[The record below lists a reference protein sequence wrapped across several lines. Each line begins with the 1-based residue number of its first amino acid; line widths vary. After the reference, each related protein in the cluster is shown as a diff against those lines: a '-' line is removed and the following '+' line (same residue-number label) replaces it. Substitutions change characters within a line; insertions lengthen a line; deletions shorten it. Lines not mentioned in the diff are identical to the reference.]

1 MQSLEERF
9 LNVRV
14 YLDSDGPALHK
25 PLLLL
30 LMLGWLLQGKDR
42 MIKFSEVDGKLSQLL
57 QRFYPQGSHKFNTH
71 YPFGKLEND
80 GIWEVEQSDSL
91 KRTNVGHLSKAEL
104 LSKNICGGFT
114 TEVFTELVQN
124 KDRILLIAKQ
134 LVAKYFS
141 AEECAELLKV
151 VGIPLSDEES
161 YFIGVKYAR
170 ESYYNGKSKT
180 DEVTGQQM
188 SINQNEFIA
197 YLNSLHNLGANGANA
212 LAESQALNPYFG
224 EIYEPFPLID
234 KLIEALTDGIEKV
247 IILTGHA
254 GDGKS
259 TVALDVLKK
268 LRGFPLASPL
278 SQPLN
283 EREDIGTLNSRV
295 TIIKDMSELSTERR
309 RQWLHQAFSEPG
321 SWLIISNTGPLLDRV
336 VLEKI
341 VDYAKIAGTTY
352 QGVESKILEYLD
364 RPLSNDLQDKHSLD
378 GFAKKLVILNLTR
391 LDNVVL
397 GAKILTKLVKHSAW
411 EQCEGC
417 SNEPACPLMLNR
429 KALLDAGPVVEERV
443 RWVYQRLNAYEKR
456 LTLRQ
461 IVAQLALG
469 LTGGMS
475 CEEAQQQVVTSMLEG
490 PDRGSVGLEHILF
503 CESFFGYRSGKP
515 WHQAESL
522 HAVALLR
529 RATFGAPVAVDFE
542 RRLPVEAGIGW
553 AMLPPALNWIGAR
566 WRQRATESAGVNWRF
581 ALRRMAYLF
590 GKIAPSKENSAAIF
604 LDTFLQSPSLRDFD
618 KWQTAGKL
626 TLSRAETN
634 RLRTSCL
641 RVLLEI
647 FSGFSAEQFR
657 SKDSLYLTLR
667 RLDRAVVQPT
677 QLIIK
682 NLSFE
687 NFDLYFDPIRHTPVL
702 DFSNGQVEL
711 VLNLPLLDYIRR
723 RDTGELG
730 NELSPIHQ
738 GQLDWFRAELLRVVT
753 GKKYNQDQIELLRA
767 GIDGEIHFYR
777 FFLDRESNR
786 LEQF

>member
-1 MQSLEERF
+1 M
-9 LNVRV
+9 NVRV
-14 YLDSDGPALHK
+14 KRLEGSYLLNK

-30 LMLGWLLQGKDR
+30 LTLGRCQQRKDR
-42 MIKFSEVDGKLSQLL
+42 LAPFSLYEDTLLSVSHDFGRLNAVFPFGRLL
-57 QRFYPQGSHKFNTH
+57 ADRVWEIPDNSELYRNSAGDLLRSELIQKNVVGGFPFEIYSNLSNDSELIQTITIMFLKKYIPQEKWAAVISKFNI
-71 YPFGKLEND
+71 K
-80 GIWEVEQSDSL
+80 
-91 KRTNVGHLSKAEL
+91 
-104 LSKNICGGFT
+104 
-114 TEVFTELVQN
+114 
-124 KDRILLIAKQ
+124 
-134 LVAKYFS
+134 
-141 AEECAELLKV
+141 LLKIDRFIQENGSGNYNV
-151 VGIPLSDEES
+151 AGI
-161 YFIGVKYAR
+161 
-170 ESYYNGKSKT
+170 T
-180 DEVTGQQM
+180 
-188 SINQNEFIA
+188 INQAGEAKMKDDAMVEKTNSFIS
-197 YLNSLHNLGANGANA
+197 YLNSLHNLQANGANA

-234 KLIEALTDGIEKV
+234 RLIKTLKDSVEKV

-268 LRGFPLASPL
+268 LRDLPPASPL
-278 SQPLN
+278 SQPLD
-283 EREDIGTLNSRV
+283 EREDIETPNGHV
-295 TIIKDMSELSTERR
+295 TIVKDMSELSVKR
-309 RQWLHQAFSEPG
+309 RQQWLDQAFSEPG
-321 SWLIISNTGPLLDRV
+321 SWLIISNTGPLLDS
-336 VLEKI
+336 I
-341 VDYAKIAGTTY
+341 VDYAKIAGTDR
-352 QGVESKILEYLD
+352 GIESKILEYLD

-391 LDNVVL
+391 LDNVDL

-417 SNEPACPLMLNR
+417 SIEPACPLMLNR

-475 CEEAQQQVVTSMLEG
+475 CEEAQKQVVTSMLEG
-490 PDRGSVGLEHILF
+490 PDRGSVGLERILF
-503 CESFFGYRSGKP
+503 SESFFGYRSGKP
-515 WHQAESL
+515 WLQAEGL

-542 RRLPVEAGIGW
+542 RRLPVEAGTGW

-590 GKIAPSKENSAAIF
+590 GRVVPDKEDSAAVFI
-604 LDTFLQSPSLRDFD
+604 DTFLQSPSLRDLD
-618 KWQTAGKL
+618 QWKTAGKL

-647 FSGFSAEQFR
+647 FSGFSAGQFR
-657 SKDSLYLTLR
+657 SKDSLYLTLCR
-667 RLDRAVVQPT
+667 SDKAVVQPT
-677 QLIIK
+677 QLVSESLPFK
-682 NLSFE
+682 E
-687 NFDLYFDPIRHTPVL
+687 FDLRFDPNRRTPVL
-702 DFSNGQVEL
+702 DFGNGKIEL
-711 VLNLPLLDYIRR
+711 LLTLPLLDYIRR
-723 RDTGELG
+723 RDAGELG

-738 GQLDWFRAELLRVVT
+738 AQLDWFRAELSRAT
-753 GKKYNQDQIELLRA
+753 NGIRRNQDQIELLQV
-767 GIDGEIHFYR
+767 GIDGEVHFYR
-777 FFLDRESNR
+777 FFLDRDSGR
-786 LEQF
+786 LEQCY

>member
-9 LNVRV
+9 LSVRV
-14 YLDSDGPALHK
+14 NVDSDGPALHK

-30 LMLGWLLQGKDR
+30 LMLGRLLQGKDR

-91 KRTNVGHLSKAEL
+91 KRTSVGHLSKMEL

-124 KDRILLIAKQ
+124 EDRILSIAKQ
-134 LVAKYFS
+134 LIAKYFS
-141 AEECAELLKV
+141 AEECAELFKV
-151 VGIPLSDEES
+151 VGIPLYDGESD
-161 YFIGVKYAR
+161 FIGVKYAR
-170 ESYYNGKSKT
+170 ETYHTSKSETGEGK
-180 DEVTGQQM
+180 GQQM
-188 SINQNEFIA
+188 AIKQNDFIA

-212 LAESQALNPYFG
+212 LAESQALSPYFG

-234 KLIEALTDGIEKV
+234 KLIKVLTNNSEEVV

-268 LRGFPLASPL
+268 LRKLPL
-278 SQPLN
+278 SDPLSEPLD
-283 EREDIGTLNSRV
+283 EREDIDTPSGRI
-295 TIIKDMSELSTERR
+295 TIVKDMSELSAERR
-309 RQWLHQAFSEPG
+309 QQWLHQAFSEQG
-321 SWLIISNTGPLLDRV
+321 SWLIISNTGPLLHS
-336 VLEKI
+336 I
-341 VDYAKIAGTTY
+341 VDYKKTAGNG
-352 QGVESKILEYLD
+352 QGIESKILDYLD
-364 RPLSNDLQDKHSLD
+364 RPLSNDLQNRHSLD
-378 GFAKKLVILNLTR
+378 DFAKKLVILNLTR
-391 LDNVVL
+391 LDNVPL
-397 GAKILTKLVKHSAW
+397 GAKILTKLVTHSAW
-411 EQCEGC
+411 AQCEGC
-417 SNEPACPLMLNR
+417 SIEPACPLMLNR

-461 IVAQLALG
+461 IIAQLAFG
-469 LTGGMS
+469 LTGSMS
-475 CEEAQQQVVTSMLEG
+475 CEEAEQQVAASLLEG
-490 PDRGSVGLEHILF
+490 PDRGSVGLERILF
-503 CESFFGYRSGKP
+503 SESFFGYRGGKP
-515 WHQAESL
+515 WPQAEGL

-529 RATFGAPVAVDFE
+529 RATFGAPVAVEFE

-553 AMLPPALNWIGAR
+553 AVLPSALSWVGTR
-566 WRQRATESAGVNWRF
+566 WRQRAAESAGVNWRF

-590 GKIAPSKENSAAIF
+590 GKVVSEPGKEDSAAVF
-604 LDTFLQSPSLRDFD
+604 LDNFLQSPSLRDFD

-626 TLSRAETN
+626 TLSLTETN

-647 FSGFSAEQFR
+647 FSGFGAGQFR
-657 SKDSLYLTLR
+657 SNDSLYLTLR
-667 RLDRAVVQPT
+667 RPDRAVVQPT

-687 NFDLYFDPIRHTPVL
+687 NFDLEFDPIRHTPVL
-702 DFSNGQVEL
+702 EFDNGQVEL
-711 VLNLPLLDYIRR
+711 VLSLPLLDYIRR
-723 RDTGELG
+723 RDSGELG

-738 GQLDWFRAELLRVVT
+738 SQLDWFRAELLRVTT
-753 GKKYNQDQIELLRA
+753 GKKHNQDQIELLRA
-767 GIDGEIHFYR
+767 GIDGQIHVYR
-777 FFLDRESNR
+777 FFIDCDSNR
-786 LEQF
+786 LEQFQ